1 MFGFNGKTFR
11 LCVQTIFVL
20 LWNLI
25 IIGELCSTQ
34 GYGDGPFDKK
44 NMIDSDHLKKYPYC
58 GSILPLDNTKE
69 PSGRAVNAE
78 PSKKLYRW
86 VVYMKKE
93 TFLLTGKTE
102 GKKPKEKLKKPK
114 KEQKSRAYECSGT
127 VITDR

>member
-20 LWNLI
+20 FGNLI
-25 IIGELCSTQ
+25 TIGELCSKQ

-44 NMIDSDHLKKYPYC
+44 NMIDSDHLKEYPYC
-58 GSILPLDNTKE
+58 GSMLPSDNTKE

-78 PSKKLYRW
+78 PSKELYRW

-93 TFLLTGKTE
+93 TFLLAGETKE
-102 GKKPKEKLKKPK
+102 KKPEEKLKKPK
-114 KEQKSRAYECSGT
+114 KEQKSRLFDCSGT